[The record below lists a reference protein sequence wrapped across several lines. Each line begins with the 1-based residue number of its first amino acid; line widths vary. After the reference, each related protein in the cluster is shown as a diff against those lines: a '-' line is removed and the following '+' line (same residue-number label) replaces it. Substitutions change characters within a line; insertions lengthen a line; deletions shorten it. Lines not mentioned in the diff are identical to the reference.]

1 MLGGHVDFGKHQKN
15 RKSSAKQKEKPIQG
29 FKSKK
34 RPVCIV
40 YAIKKQQQGASV
52 GH

>member
-1 MLGGHVDFGKHQKN
+1 MLILGSTKRIGEVSLN
-15 RKSSAKQKEKPIQG
+15 RKEKPIQG